1 MTGEGAAG
9 IQRDDQFSATPE
21 EAAKVSAVALLKDLH
36 TAMPGIVKKWNKAA
50 NTVDVQPAIKRIF
63 VGQDNAVE
71 LPICLDVPVF
81 FMAAGN
87 LVVTAAPKA
96 GDECLLVVAERA
108 IDFWFQEGGT
118 QVPSEYRM
126 HDLSDCFAFV
136 GFGNAKRS
144 VSNVKDDAIEFRTRD
159 GGNPVLRFEDG
170 KISLGVESPEPIP
183 VGDKLGDFLGKLID
197 AIVQITVPTG
207 MGPSG
212 VPINAAAITALKSEF
227 VNWKSTRAFVQK

>member
-9 IQRDDQFSATPE
+9 IQRDDELAAAPA
-21 EAAKVSAVALLKDLH
+21 EAARAATRAILKDVH

-63 VGQDNAVE
+63 VGQENAVD

-81 FMAAGN
+81 FMASGA
-87 LVVTAAPKA
+87 LVVTAAPKP

-118 QVPSEYRM
+118 QLPSEYRM

-136 GFGNAKRS
+136 GFGNAKRA
-144 VSNVKDDAIEFRTRD
+144 VANVQDDAIEFRTRD
-159 GGNPVLRFEDG
+159 GGNPILRFEDG
-170 KISLGVESPEPIP
+170 KISLGVEHPEPIP
-183 VGDKLGDFLGKLID
+183 VGDKLGDELGKLID
-197 AIVQITVPTG
+197 QIVAITVPTG

-212 VPINAAAITALKSEF
+212 VPINSAAITALKAGF
-227 VNWKSTRAFVQK
+227 INWKSTKAFVQK